1 MTVQFKVDQTLD
13 CKGLNCHLPVL
24 KTKKAIDGMMMGQI
38 LEMVATDPGSIPD
51 MQAWSKKTGHQLLE
65 SRQENSLYWFYIRKM
80 K

>member
-1 MTVQFKVDQTLD
+1 MTVQFKVDQKLD
-13 CKGLNCHLPVL
+13 CKGLNCPLPVL
-24 KTKKAIDGMMMGQI
+24 KTKKAIDSMVVGQV

-65 SRQENSLYWFYIRKM
+65 SRQENELYWFYIRKM